1 MARQPMLK
9 LVTSHY
15 FVHDVPSRIL
25 EHNIWINVQ
34 IILNMQNMQI
44 GSYDFYDKLT
54 TYMQLQ
60 FSRGQLGGYFKQLTL
75 HQL

>member
-1 MARQPMLK
+1 
-9 LVTSHY
+9 
-15 FVHDVPSRIL
+15 
-25 EHNIWINVQ
+25 
-34 IILNMQNMQI
+34 MQNMQI

>member
-1 MARQPMLK
+1 MARQPMLN
-9 LVTSHY
+9 LGTSHY
-15 FVHDVPSRIL
+15 FVHDVPVEYL
-25 EHNIWINVQ
+25 NTTFGL
-34 IILNMQNMQI
+34 ILNMQNMQI